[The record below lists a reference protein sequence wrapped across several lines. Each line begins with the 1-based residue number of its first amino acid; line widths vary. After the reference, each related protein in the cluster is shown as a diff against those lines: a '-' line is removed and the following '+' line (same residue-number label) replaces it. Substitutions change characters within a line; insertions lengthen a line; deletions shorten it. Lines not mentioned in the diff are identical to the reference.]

1 MPPIS
6 SSVDSMY
13 LPTHQIP
20 LDSWARIGSRGLCT
34 RRYRHTPS
42 GNWNFYRLGRQLACW
57 LCNLKPGKQ
66 ARLEG
71 ACFKRVMCLGTC
83 SLFVSVIVSFSSQ
96 SPGLIPVSDL
106 FATNP
111 SNIPDD
117 ILAKAFPAGWR
128 ICNPQ
133 TSTMIT
139 SVSI

>member
-6 SSVDSMY
+6 TSVDSMY
-13 LPTHQIP
+13 RPTHQIP

-42 GNWNFYRLGRQLACW
+42 GNWNFYRLRRQ
-57 LCNLKPGKQ
+57 
-66 ARLEG
+66 
-71 ACFKRVMCLGTC
+71 CFKRVMCLGTC
-83 SLFVSVIVSFSSQ
+83 SLFVSIIVSFSCQ

-139 SVSI
+139 SVSIQVIYQNVKTNSKTMIFFF